1 MAHEV
6 TENARGGR
14 PPAAATNRPT
24 GAGTISRRKALGA
37 VVIVGLSSTACFKSK
52 TPELNAQDILT
63 RSSDALA
70 KAKSAH
76 FVINSTNG
84 MMSIGTGLVAKTIEG
99 DVVQPDRLKGQATS
113 TFGRI
118 TVQIGFV
125 EIGNKQ
131 YITNPITRKWQEV
144 PGSQPAPNLL
154 DPNKGAP
161 AALKQATDLKKLAN
175 ENIAGTDCYHVTG
188 KTSASLVAGLVGL
201 PGTSATL
208 ASDIWVGVSD
218 LLPRR
223 IALDGAVTKNE
234 PPNIK
239 RTLDLSNYNEQV
251 TIEPPA

>member
-1 MAHEV
+1 M
-6 TENARGGR
+6 
-14 PPAAATNRPT
+14 
-24 GAGTISRRKALGA
+24 ISRRKALAA
-37 VVIVGLSSTACFKSK
+37 VAVAGLSATACFKQK
-52 TPELNAQDILT
+52 TPELSAPDIMT
-63 RSSDALA
+63 RSSEALA
-70 KAKSAH
+70 KAKSVH

-125 EIGNKQ
+125 EVGDKQ
-131 YITNPITRKWQEV
+131 YITNPITKKWQEV

-161 AALKQATDLKKLAN
+161 AALKQATDLKKLGN
-175 ENIAGTDCYHVTG
+175 ENVGGIDCYHVTG
-188 KTSASLVAGLVGL
+188 KISSALIAGLVGL
-201 PGTSATL
+201 PGTSAAL

-223 IALDGAVTKNE
+223 ISLDGPVTKNE

-239 RTLDLSNYNEQV
+239 RTVDLSNYNEQV
-251 TIEPPA
+251 TIDPPA